1 MDLLSGKLVRSLRL
15 HSSLLPSAPSSS
27 RAVPTTSR
35 RLRRRRH
42 GPLSCRLTTS
52 SPSTTTTTEEKED
65 VKSQDLSSL
74 LTSSDP
80 SSAASGATAG
90 TKKKRSGGSS
100 GASSI
105 PSGVRL
111 EGISKSYKGVT
122 VLKDVSWEVQ
132 RGEKVG
138 LVGVNGAGKTTQLRI
153 IAGLEQPDGGAVVK
167 AKDNMK
173 IAFLSQE
180 FEVSAS
186 RTVREEFFSAFQEEM
201 EVKRRLEQV
210 QAALEGATEDM
221 DLMGRLLDELDL
233 LQRRSQDVDLDMVD
247 VKVQKLMPELGFMP
261 EDADRLVASFS
272 GGWKM
277 RMSLGKILLQ
287 DPDLLL
293 LDEPTNHVDLDTVE
307 WLESYLKTQD
317 VPMVII
323 SHDRAFLD
331 QLCTKIVETE
341 FGVSKTYKGNYSE
354 YILAKA
360 VAVQAQYT
368 AWEKQ
373 QKEIEQTKELINRL
387 GAGVNAGRASSEQK
401 KLEKLEKE
409 GLIEKPFQRKQL
421 KIRFPD
427 RGRSGRT
434 VLTINNLQFGFED
447 KTLFNNAN
455 LIVERGEKIAI
466 IGPNGCGK
474 STLLKLI
481 LGMEKPQGGEV
492 LLGDHNVLPNY
503 FEQNQAEALD
513 LEKTVLDTVAE
524 AAEDWTL
531 DDIKGLLGRCNFRDD
546 MLDRKVQF
554 LSGGEKA
561 RLAFCKFMVTPSTL
575 LILDEPT
582 NHLDIPSKEMLEEAI
597 SEYTG
602 TVITVSH
609 DRYFIKQIVNRVI
622 EVKDQTIQDYQ
633 GDYNYYLERNLEAR
647 ERELA
652 REEELEEKAPKVKAK
667 SKMSKAEKPSERS
680 RRCRPSNKANKNQ
693 SRLKIQRGG
702 IELSWSIEA
711 FAMPNAICDT
721 VPCRHQYLLLC
732 LLCCML

>member
-1 MDLLSGKLVRSLRL
+1 MAAMDLLSGKLMHAPSASIP
-15 HSSLLPSAPSSS
+15 HSSLRSFLLPRRPHHIPPSPPPPPWPPILPPHHLLPLHHHNH
-27 RAVPTTSR
+27 RGERGRQKP
-35 RLRRRRH
+35 
-42 GPLSCRLTTS
+42 GPFF
-52 SPSTTTTTEEKED
+52 
-65 VKSQDLSSL
+65 L

-80 SSAASGATAG
+80 SSAASGATAR
-90 TKKKRSGGSS
+90 TKKKRSGGSN

-111 EGISKSYKGVT
+111 EESQNPTKGVT

-287 DPDLLL
+287 IVIGLLMAIAFSFKCSKNSVNSILCRTLICFL
-293 LDEPTNHVDLDTVE
+293 LDEPLNHVDLDTVE

-387 GAGVNAGRASSEQK
+387 GAELMQGVLP

-667 SKMSKAEKPSERS
+667 SKMSKAEKAVRKKQKMQAFQQSKQKS
-680 RRCRPSNKANKNQ
+680 KSLKN
-693 SRLKIQRGG
+693 SKR
-702 IELSWSIEA
+702 W
-711 FAMPNAICDT
+711 N
-721 VPCRHQYLLLC
+721 
-732 LLCCML
+732 

>member
-1 MDLLSGKLVRSLRL
+1 MMRLLN
-15 HSSLLPSAPSSS
+15 
-27 RAVPTTSR
+27 
-35 RLRRRRH
+35 
-42 GPLSCRLTTS
+42 
-52 SPSTTTTTEEKED
+52 
-65 VKSQDLSSL
+65 DLSSL
-74 LTSSDP
+74 LSTSTSDEPSTTSS
-80 SSAASGATAG
+80 
-90 TKKKRSGGSS
+90 KKKRSSSSS

-105 PSGVRL
+105 PTGVRL

-122 VLKDVSWEVQ
+122 VLRDVSWEVQ

-153 IAGLEQPDGGAVVK
+153 IAGLEDPDAGAVVK
-167 AKDNMK
+167 AKDNMR

-180 FEVSAS
+180 FEVCAS
-186 RTVREEFFSAFQEEM
+186 RTVREEFLAAFEEEM
-201 EVKRRLEQV
+201 EVRSRLEKV

-233 LQRRSQDVDLDMVD
+233 LQRRSQDVDLGMVE
-247 VKVQKLMPELGFMP
+247 VKIQKLMPELGFAP

-272 GGWKM
+272 GGWQM

-293 LDEPTNHVDLDTVE
+293 LDEPTNHVDLDTIE
-307 WLESYLKTQD
+307 WLESYLKTQE

-354 YILAKA
+354 YVLAKA
-360 VAVQAQYT
+360 IWVETQYA

-421 KIRFPD
+421 KIRFPE
-427 RGRSGRT
+427 RGQSGRT
-434 VLTINNLQFGFED
+434 VLTIRNLEFGFGEE
-447 KTLFNNAN
+447 KLFNNAN

-481 LGMEKPQGGEV
+481 LGMEKTQGGEV
-492 LLGDHNVLPNY
+492 LLGEHNVLPNY
-503 FEQNQAEALD
+503 FEQNQINVHDLYQAEALD

-524 AAEDWTL
+524 AAEDWKI

-561 RLAFCKFMVTPSTL
+561 RLAFCKFLVTPSTL

-609 DRYFIKQIVNRVI
+609 DRYFVKQIVNRVI
-622 EVKDQTIQDYQ
+622 E
-633 GDYNYYLERNLEAR
+633 YYLERNLEAR

-667 SKMSKAEKPSERS
+667 SKMSKAEKIARKKQKMQAFQQSKQKS
-680 RRCRPSNKANKNQ
+680 KSLKNAK
-693 SRLKIQRGG
+693 RWK
-702 IELSWSIEA
+702 
-711 FAMPNAICDT
+711 
-721 VPCRHQYLLLC
+721 
-732 LLCCML
+732 

>member
-1 MDLLSGKLVRSLRL
+1 MAAMDLLSGKLVRSLRL

-27 RAVPTTSR
+27 RAVPTSR

-42 GPLSCRLTTS
+42 APLHCRLTTSS
-52 SPSTTTTTEEKED
+52 SPSTTTTTEVEQD
-65 VKSQDLSSL
+65 GKSQDLSSL

-80 SSAASGATAG
+80 SAPAGAG
-90 TKKKRSGGSS
+90 TKKKRSGGSSS

-111 EGISKSYKGVT
+111 EGITKSYKGVT

-186 RTVREEFFSAFQEEM
+186 RTVREEFFSAFGEEM

-247 VKVQKLMPELGFMP
+247 VKVQKLMPELGFLP

-307 WLESYLKTQD
+307 WLESYLKTQE

-360 VAVQAQYT
+360 VAVQAQYA

-421 KIRFPD
+421 KIRFPE

-434 VLTINNLQFGFED
+434 VLAINNLQFGFED

-513 LEKTVLDTVAE
+513 LEKTVLDTVSE

-667 SKMSKAEKPSERS
+667 SKMSKAEKAVRKKQKMQAFQQSKQKS
-680 RRCRPSNKANKNQ
+680 KSLKN
-693 SRLKIQRGG
+693 SKR
-702 IELSWSIEA
+702 W
-711 FAMPNAICDT
+711 N
-721 VPCRHQYLLLC
+721 
-732 LLCCML
+732 

>member
-1 MDLLSGKLVRSLRL
+1 MAAMDLLSCKLLRSLRL
-15 HSSLLPSAPSSS
+15 LSSPPSAS
-27 RAVPTTSR
+27 RSLPT
-35 RLRRRRH
+35 RRRCRRPA
-42 GPLSCRLTTS
+42 PLHCRLTTS
-52 SPSTTTTTEEKED
+52 SSPSTSTATTTEEDEAKN
-65 VKSQDLSSL
+65 QDLSSL
-74 LTSSDP
+74 FSSDA
-80 SSAASGATAG
+80 SAAAGAG
-90 TKKKRSGGSS
+90 KKKRSSS

-105 PSGVRL
+105 PTGVRL
-111 EGISKSYKGVT
+111 EAISKSYKGVT

-153 IAGLEQPDGGAVVK
+153 IAGLEEPDVGNVIK
-167 AKDNMK
+167 AKDNMR

-186 RTVREEFFSAFQEEM
+186 RTVREEFFSAFEEEM

-210 QAALEGATEDM
+210 QVALEGATEDM

-233 LQRRSQDVDLDMVD
+233 LQRRSQDVDVDMVE
-247 VKVQKLMPELGFMP
+247 VKVQKLMPELGFAP

-272 GGWKM
+272 GGWQM

-293 LDEPTNHVDLDTVE
+293 LDEPTNHVDLDTIE

-354 YILAKA
+354 YILAKEIW
-360 VAVQAQYT
+360 VQTQYA

-421 KIRFPD
+421 KIRFPE

-434 VLTINNLQFGFED
+434 VLAIKNLQFGFGD

-481 LGMEKPQGGEV
+481 LGMEKPQGGEAI
-492 LLGDHNVLPNY
+492 LGDHNVLPNY

-524 AAEDWTL
+524 AAEDWKL
-531 DDIKGLLGRCNFRDD
+531 DEIKGLLGRCNFRDD

-609 DRYFIKQIVNRVI
+609 DRYFVKQIVNRVI
-622 EVKDQTIQDYQ
+622 EVNDQTIQDYQ

-667 SKMSKAEKPSERS
+667 SKMSKAEKIARKKQKVQAFQQSKQKS
-680 RRCRPSNKANKNQ
+680 KSLKNAK
-693 SRLKIQRGG
+693 RWK
-702 IELSWSIEA
+702 
-711 FAMPNAICDT
+711 
-721 VPCRHQYLLLC
+721 
-732 LLCCML
+732 

>member
-1 MDLLSGKLVRSLRL
+1 MKLDFFFNFPFQQEKLVRVLSLDRVVCRNQVVRVEKKFGVLDVTSKATTHEHSARNDRL
-15 HSSLLPSAPSSS
+15 
-27 RAVPTTSR
+27 
-35 RLRRRRH
+35 
-42 GPLSCRLTTS
+42 
-52 SPSTTTTTEEKED
+52 
-65 VKSQDLSSL
+65 
-74 LTSSDP
+74 
-80 SSAASGATAG
+80 
-90 TKKKRSGGSS
+90 
-100 GASSI
+100 
-105 PSGVRL
+105 GV
-111 EGISKSYKGVT
+111 SKSYKGVT
-122 VLKDVSWEVQ
+122 VLSDVSWEVQ

-153 IAGLEQPDGGAVVK
+153 IAGLEEPDGGSVVK
-167 AKDNMK
+167 AKDNMR

-180 FEVSAS
+180 FEVCAS
-186 RTVREEFFSAFQEEM
+186 RTVREEFLSAFQEEM
-201 EVKRRLEQV
+201 EVKSRLDRV
-210 QAALEGATEDM
+210 QAALEGATDDM

-247 VKVQKLMPELGFMP
+247 VKVQKLMPELGFAP
-261 EDADRLVASFS
+261 EDADRLVASAPPRLVASFS
-272 GGWKM
+272 GGWQM

-293 LDEPTNHVDLDTVE
+293 LDEPTNHVDLDTIE
-307 WLESYLKTQD
+307 WLESYLKTQE

-354 YILAKA
+354 YVLAKA
-360 VAVQAQYT
+360 IWVETQYA

-421 KIRFPD
+421 KIRFPE

-434 VLTINNLQFGFED
+434 VLTLRNLEFGFGE
-447 KTLFNNAN
+447 KKLFNNAN

-492 LLGDHNVLPNY
+492 LLGEHNVLPNY

-524 AAEDWTL
+524 AAEDWKI
-531 DDIKGLLGRCNFRDD
+531 DEIKGLLGRCNFRDD

-561 RLAFCKFMVTPSTL
+561 RLAFCKFLVTPSTL

-609 DRYFIKQIVNRVI
+609 DRYFVKQMVNRVI

-667 SKMSKAEKPSERS
+667 SKMSKAEKIARKKQKMQAFQQSKQKS
-680 RRCRPSNKANKNQ
+680 KSLKNAK
-693 SRLKIQRGG
+693 RWK
-702 IELSWSIEA
+702 
-711 FAMPNAICDT
+711 
-721 VPCRHQYLLLC
+721 
-732 LLCCML
+732 